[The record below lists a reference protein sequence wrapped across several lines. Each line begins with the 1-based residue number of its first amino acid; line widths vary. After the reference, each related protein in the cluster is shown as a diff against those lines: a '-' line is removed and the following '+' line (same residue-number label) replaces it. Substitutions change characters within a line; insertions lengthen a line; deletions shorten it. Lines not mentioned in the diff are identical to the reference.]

1 MYDMMVNRRFSEDPF
16 IPPKRESDADEDTLT
31 EKASC
36 FIISQ
41 ELTGKR
47 YVNFD
52 RIIKH
57 IDAKI
62 LKKFVNSVIK
72 KIVVFDGKITEIHFK
87 NGITHKFLY

>member
-1 MYDMMVNRRFSEDPF
+1 MEF
-16 IPPKRESDADEDTLT
+16 L
-31 EKASC
+31 EKASY

-52 RIIKH
+52 KIIMH
-57 IDAKI
+57 IDANI

-72 KIVVFDGKITEIHFK
+72 KIVVFDNKVTEIHFK